1 MSDRLQTDDKDVDV
15 NARIEELLKELRDT
29 QREHLAE
36 YRRVTEQSLD
46 LQRRAVS
53 RQEAF
58 GALYR
63 RLVLI
68 GGTVAAGLL
77 ALLIYLLVRWSGLL
91 FR

>member
-58 GALYR
+58 GALYN

>member
-1 MSDRLQTDDKDVDV
+1 MSGRLQTDDKDVDV
-15 NARIEELLKELRDT
+15 NARIEELLKELRDI

-58 GALYR
+58 GALYN

-68 GGTVAAGLL
+68 GGAVAAGLL